1 MADQVVPGS
10 PVLRFSGSSSSVPFP
25 RCYWVV
31 PGNLLAGC
39 YPGSLYP
46 KEAEKKLKGLLDH
59 GIRHVINL
67 MEPDEFN
74 WDRKPFKPYEGQMR
88 AIAESMEIE
97 VTFERVPIRDGWVS
111 AHEDMVATLDSIDF
125 HIEKGQPVHVHC
137 WGGRGRTGTVVG
149 CYLVR
154 HGLCGPH
161 EAVDRIRELRRH
173 TEDRDETSPESRRQ
187 VEMLLSWSKGE

>member
-1 MADQVVPGS
+1 MVDQVIPDA
-10 PVLRFSGSSSSVPFP
+10 VPFS

-31 PGNLLAGC
+31 PGKLLAGC
-39 YPGSLYP
+39 YPGALGTS
-46 KEAEKKLKGLLDH
+46 EAERKLKGLLEH

-74 WDRKPFKPYEGQMR
+74 WDMKPFKPYEGQMK
-88 AIAESMEIE
+88 AIADSMGLG

-111 AHEDMVATLDSIDF
+111 AHADMVAILDSIDTYIS
-125 HIEKGQPVHVHC
+125 HGKPVYVHC

-154 HGLCGPH
+154 HGLCGGH
-161 EAVDRIRELRRH
+161 EAVARIRELRKH
-173 TEDRDETSPESRRQ
+173 TEDYTQPSPESGRQ
-187 VEMLLSWSKGE
+187 AEMILSWVKGKSTDLRMGASP